1 MPKFTKLFEPG
12 RMGRMELKNRIIFA
26 PCGTHYS
33 SLDGF
38 VTDRQ
43 LAYYGERAK
52 GGAGLIVIEGA
63 SCRKRGKPGRILVNA
78 DKYIPGL
85 KKLADIIHEGGAK
98 AVMQMSSHRG
108 STDEV
113 DPASPSGIPH
123 PFAGWSSIIPLH
135 PRVIT
140 AADLEELV
148 AEYGEAARRIM
159 EAGFDGVMI
168 HGANGYLPCEL
179 LSRQI

>member
-1 MPKFTKLFEPG
+1 MTEFTKLFEPG
-12 RMGRMELKNRIIFA
+12 RMGRMELRNRIIFP

-43 LAYYGERAK
+43 LDYYSERAK
-52 GGAGLIVIEGA
+52 GGAGLIVVEA
-63 SCRKRGKPGRILVNA
+63 CYCRKNGKAGRILANS

-98 AVMQMSSHRG
+98 AVMQIGSHRG
-108 STDEV
+108 STDEE

-123 PFAGWSSIIPLH
+123 PFAGWSPIISLH

-140 AADLEELV
+140 VADLE
-148 AEYGEAARRIM
+148 
-159 EAGFDGVMI
+159 
-168 HGANGYLPCEL
+168 NW
-179 LSRQI
+179 